1 MNNNY
6 NNSSKDYN
14 SSINLN
20 TFDDVFQSLKSNHT
34 KLFIPLIN
42 DRFNKDYS
50 LNEAFELLPTDEY
63 ITAYSESDGTPE
75 VNKRITDF
83 IIKIRDDKYLLECQ
97 SYNDGS
103 MALRIAEYTFLT
115 ARQSAENNNG
125 KLTITMPYYS
135 VIYIRSTSS
144 TPKRTEI
151 TYKFP
156 NGELVEYNADNLIL
170 SDFTKEEIIDKKLYV
185 LIPFYLL
192 RYESIMKDENVSN
205 RELKEVENDLDFF
218 LSFLTKS
225 VHNTA
230 ISEYEYKNLL
240 IYIDMV
246 IMHVTNGNKNERD
259 LVNKMGGNVI
269 ITEADKIFFAGKA
282 EGRAEG
288 RAEGMAENQKTIEE
302 KQKTIDEKQKTIE
315 ELEKQIEELKKQL
328 S

>member
-1 MNNNY
+1 M
-6 NNSSKDYN
+6 
-14 SSINLN
+14 
-20 TFDDVFQSLKSNHT
+20 
-34 KLFIPLIN
+34 
-42 DRFNKDYS
+42 
-50 LNEAFELLPTDEY
+50 
-63 ITAYSESDGTPE
+63 
-75 VNKRITDF
+75 
-83 IIKIRDDKYLLECQ
+83 
-97 SYNDGS
+97 
-103 MALRIAEYTFLT
+103 
-115 ARQSAENNNG
+115 
-125 KLTITMPYYS
+125 
-135 VIYIRSTSS
+135 
-144 TPKRTEI
+144 
-151 TYKFP
+151 
-156 NGELVEYNADNLIL
+156 VEYNADNLIL

-288 RAEGMAENQKTIEE
+288 MAENQKTIEE
-302 KQKTIDEKQKTIE
+302 KQKTIEEKQKTIE